1 MTFIFR
7 RKNILPAMLLLSVVG
22 VFVVCGGM
30 GSPRPQWE
38 KENAVLQSELKA
50 EKSWNETLSRE
61 VEAAK
66 NKMDTLAGEY
76 EARVKSL
83 TGEHEAK
90 TGSLYFYLVVAII
103 SGVLCVLV
111 AINLGSDTR
120 RKFQQMKRS
129 SGKGGGDE

>member
-7 RKNILPAMLLLSVVG
+7 RKNILPTMLLLGVVG
-22 VFVVCGGM
+22 VVVGCGGM
-30 GSPRPQWE
+30 GSPRSQWE

-66 NKMDTLAGEY
+66 NKMGTLAGEY
-76 EARVKSL
+76 EARVKLL
-83 TGEHEAK
+83 TGEHEVK
-90 TGSLYFYLVVAII
+90 TGSLHFYLLVAVI

-120 RKFQQMKRS
+120 RKFQRMKQS
-129 SGKGGGDE
+129 NEKGEVNE

>member
-1 MTFIFR
+1 MTFIFS

-22 VFVVCGGM
+22 VVVGCGGM

-66 NKMDTLAGEY
+66 NKMDTLM
-76 EARVKSL
+76 
-83 TGEHEAK
+83 GEHAAK
-90 TGSLYFYLVVAII
+90 TSSLYFYLTVAVI

-129 SGKGGGDE
+129 SGKGGDDE